1 MNTLIK
7 LVTPTKFLDFAAFC
21 FTILLLNSKLINVLM
36 EIHVSVVILYFN

>member
-21 FTILLLNSKLINVLM
+21 FTILLNSKLINVLM